1 MVGSEFLDYISKF
14 QVATYVGVE
23 DFADKFN
30 FLITVMILLLCTT
43 VVTVKQYM
51 MKPISCYM
59 ATDIGGKNLLDYV
72 ENYCWVQGTIPIAY
86 AGKMPETDAAW
97 EEMEKHKLLY
107 YQWVPFVLGLQCIM
121 FYVPRV
127 IWQMICYNRTGTDIQ
142 HLVLSANQAVHA
154 TDDQRTKMIQHV
166 ARTLEQMLFQ
176 HREYRNDVWSHIRRR
191 LWKTCSLLVVSKR
204 LGTRL
209 FAIYLFIK
217 CLYLVN
223 AVGQVFMMQTFLG
236 LRYDNYSFFGI
247 AIARDILSGK
257 DWQRT
262 LVFPRVGYCL
272 VPVRHM
278 GASNYVTGQCVLP
291 VNMLN
296 ERIYVFLW
304 FWIVLAATL
313 TAISIPT
320 WFMRMSY
327 QKSRTCFIK
336 KYLKLGEV
344 LTKKDRG
351 MVEKFKRQFLRQDG
365 IFLLRMI
372 AINAGDLI
380 CSDIVCQLWKIFKTR
395 YFFRDL
401 TMSDE
406 EQEEELHVQL
416 SRGTVEVTD
425 LERCASDSTPTAPPI
440 DDEVEKMKSKKI
452 EFA

>member
-1 MVGSEFLDYISKF
+1 
-14 QVATYVGVE
+14 
-23 DFADKFN
+23 
-30 FLITVMILLLCTT
+30 
-43 VVTVKQYM
+43 
-51 MKPISCYM
+51 
-59 ATDIGGKNLLDYV
+59 
-72 ENYCWVQGTIPIAY
+72 
-86 AGKMPETDAAW
+86 
-97 EEMEKHKLLY
+97 
-107 YQWVPFVLGLQCIM
+107 
-121 FYVPRV
+121 
-127 IWQMICYNRTGTDIQ
+127 
-142 HLVLSANQAVHA
+142 
-154 TDDQRTKMIQHV
+154 
-166 ARTLEQMLFQ
+166 
-176 HREYRNDVWSHIRRR
+176 
-191 LWKTCSLLVVSKR
+191 
-204 LGTRL
+204 
-209 FAIYLFIK
+209 
-217 CLYLVN
+217 
-223 AVGQVFMMQTFLG
+223 MMQTFLG

-406 EQEEELHVQL
+406 EQEEEHRVQL

-425 LERCASDSTPTAPPI
+425 LERCVSDPTPTAPPV
-440 DDEVEKMKSKKI
+440 DDDVENMKSKRI